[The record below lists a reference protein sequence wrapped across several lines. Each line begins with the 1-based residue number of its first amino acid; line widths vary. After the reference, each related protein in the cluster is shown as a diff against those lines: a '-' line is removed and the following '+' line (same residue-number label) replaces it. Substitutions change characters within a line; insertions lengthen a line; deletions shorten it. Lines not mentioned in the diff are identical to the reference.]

1 MCQDEMEQVM
11 EISERL
17 LPTLDSNDTETLR
30 QTLKQTNRR
39 FNDVTTKSNRKKE
52 MVELKIKEW
61 KDYQVE
67 TKIYTFLDCH
77 TSLTF
82 VWSIHLIKVKGKIKL
97 LMCWR
102 CVQHLNKFLLS
113 ERWKAN
119 MIYNAL
125 EINHFQHL
133 RNSYPLHNT
142 IFRPKG
148 KGWKWCELWKSY
160 D

>member
-39 FNDVTTKSNRKKE
+39 FNDVTTKSNRKQE

-82 VWSIHLIKVKGKIKL
+82 V
-97 LMCWR
+97 
-102 CVQHLNKFLLS
+102 
-113 ERWKAN
+113 
-119 MIYNAL
+119 
-125 EINHFQHL
+125 
-133 RNSYPLHNT
+133 
-142 IFRPKG
+142 
-148 KGWKWCELWKSY
+148 
-160 D
+160 